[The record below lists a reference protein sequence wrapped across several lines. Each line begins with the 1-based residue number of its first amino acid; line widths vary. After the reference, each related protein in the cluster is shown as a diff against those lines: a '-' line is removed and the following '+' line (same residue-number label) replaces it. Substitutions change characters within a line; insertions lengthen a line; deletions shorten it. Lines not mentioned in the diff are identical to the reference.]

1 MKTLSGNSFWY
12 WKFESNQSILNLVT
26 ITYSGEH
33 SEYGFALGGRRYT
46 AEPWK
51 EHRPE
56 SVFQKSPQR
65 DGNTYLHA
73 LKDLS
78 AEDEELPLP
87 EEQGPIVFKDGIFQI
102 DIANAGNPSTI
113 DPALKGLIDS
123 ILK

>member
-1 MKTLSGNSFWY
+1 MATKYSEEKNDSGF
-12 WKFESNQSILNLVT
+12 V
-26 ITYSGEH
+26 
-33 SEYGFALGGRRYT
+33 LGSLRYK
-46 AEPWK
+46 AQPWK

-56 SVFQKSPQR
+56 AVFQAATQR
-65 DGNTYLHA
+65 RESTYLHA
-73 LKDLS
+73 IKDLS

-102 DIANAGNPSTI
+102 DMESVGDASTI